1 MVYLLD
7 TNIIIRFLVGD
18 NEEHL
23 AKSTEYFEQ
32 IELGSMEVEILSDVL
47 MEAFFVLTKFY
58 KLPKIEV
65 ISDLKTILSF
75 EGVVNKDKVI
85 LFETLS
91 IIENKN
97 IDFVDALI
105 CAKCKFQNY
114 EKLSFE
120 FIEVLSMLRD
130 YKRLLKKFF

>member
-18 NEEHL
+18 HKEHL
-23 AKSTEYFEQ
+23 AKSITIFKD
-32 IELGSMEVEILSDVL
+32 IETAKLQVEILDGVL

-58 KLPKIEV
+58 KLPRSSV
-65 ISDLKTILSF
+65 ITDLKTLLTLNGVINSNKTILY
-75 EGVVNKDKVI
+75 EALN
-85 LFETLS
+85 

-105 CAKCKFQNY
+105 CAKSKLQGFG
-114 EKLSFE
+114 KLSFDADVE
-120 FIEVLSMLRD
+120 
-130 YKRLLKKFF
+130 KC

>member
-7 TNIIIRFLVGD
+7 TNVIIRFLVGD
-18 NEEHL
+18 NEDHL
-23 AKSTEYFEQ
+23 KKSTEYFEK
-32 IELGSMEVEILSDVL
+32 IEQSSMEVEILSGVL

-58 KLPKIEV
+58 KISKVEV
-65 ISDLKTILSF
+65 ISDLKTILSL

-114 EKLSFE
+114 RKLSFDKD
-120 FIEVLSMLRD
+120 LN
-130 YKRLLKKFF
+130 KC